1 MGKKDEEAI
10 EVGKKMEKRRNLG
23 GEQTR
28 FSFPCFFFFLV
39 LFSLVDRFF
48 HIRIMNRILLMNM
61 LIVIYRFIKF
71 VGSSF
76 V

>member
-10 EVGKKMEKRRNLG
+10 EVGKEMEKRRNLG

-28 FSFPCFFFFLV
+28 FSFPCFFFLV

-48 HIRIMNRILLMNM
+48 HIRIMNRILFLNM
-61 LIVIYRFIKF
+61 LIVIYRFTKY

>member
-28 FSFPCFFFFLV
+28 FSFPCFFFLV
-39 LFSLVDRFF
+39 LFSLVDRLFY
-48 HIRIMNRILLMNM
+48 IRIMNRTCLL
-61 LIVIYRFIKF
+61 
-71 VGSSF
+71 
-76 V
+76 

>member
-28 FSFPCFFFFLV
+28 FSFPCFFFLV
-39 LFSLVDRFF
+39 LFSLVQTFL
-48 HIRIMNRILLMNM
+48 H
-61 LIVIYRFIKF
+61 
-71 VGSSF
+71 
-76 V
+76 